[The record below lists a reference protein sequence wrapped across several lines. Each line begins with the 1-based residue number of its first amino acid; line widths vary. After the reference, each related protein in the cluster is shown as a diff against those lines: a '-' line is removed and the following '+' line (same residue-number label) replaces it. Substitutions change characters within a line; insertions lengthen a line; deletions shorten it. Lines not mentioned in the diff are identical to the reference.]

1 MTLVRPRLA
10 ITGGGTGGH
19 VSPAVAVIE
28 NLQRRS
34 PSPEMLYLGSKSGTE
49 ARIIP
54 VLGVRYA
61 AVSTGKLRRY
71 ASFENLVDA
80 ARVPLGILQALAHL
94 VRFRPHAVLATG
106 GYVSVPTVIA
116 AWLLHRPV
124 LIHEQTGTLG
134 LANRINARFATKI
147 ALSIP
152 GSQAHLRTA
161 NWEVTGNPVRSVV
174 RVGDRETAARR
185 FRFDT
190 TEPTVYITGG
200 AQGSHAINQAVL
212 GGLEPMLRVA
222 QVIHQCGDSEGT
234 RADHAALARR
244 TLELDERLRSRYA
257 LLQYVGQEIGEVYA
271 LADLVIG
278 RSGAGTV
285 NELAALG
292 KPSILVPLPH
302 AAGDEQRHN
311 ARRLQEAGAALVL
324 EESEMSPDRLVSQV
338 REALA
343 DPSQLRAMS
352 QAAQGL
358 GLADAEVKIADL
370 LLDLAR
376 SKGGND
382 G

>member
-1 MTLVRPRLA
+1 MPVRPRLA

-34 PSPEMLYLGSKSGTE
+34 PSPQILYLGSKSGTE

-71 ASFENLVDA
+71 ASFENLVDTG
-80 ARVPLGILQALAHL
+80 RVPLGILQALVHL
-94 VRFRPHAVLATG
+94 LRFRPHAVLATG

-116 AWLLHRPV
+116 AWILRKPV

-152 GSQAHLRTA
+152 GSEARLRTA
-161 NWEVTGNPVRSVV
+161 NWVITGNPVRSVV
-174 RVGDRETAARR
+174 RAGDRETAARR

-190 TEPTVYITGG
+190 AEPTVYITGG

-212 GGLEPMLRVA
+212 RGLEPLLRAA

-234 RADHAALARR
+234 RADHEALARR
-244 TLELDERLRSRYA
+244 TLELDNRLRSRYA

-271 LADLVIG
+271 LANLVIG
-278 RSGAGTV
+278 RAGAGTV

-292 KPSILVPLPH
+292 KPSILIPLPH
-302 AAGDEQRHN
+302 AAGDEQRQN
-311 ARRLQEAGAALVL
+311 ARRLAEAGAALVL
-324 EESEMSPDRLVSQV
+324 EESEMSPDRLVSLV
-338 REALA
+338 RDALA
-343 DPSQLRAMS
+343 APSRLGAMS
-352 QAAQGL
+352 RAAQGL
-358 GLADAEVKIADL
+358 GLADAEMKIADL
-370 LLDLAR
+370 LLDLAH
-376 SKGGND
+376 SKGGSAA
-382 G
+382 